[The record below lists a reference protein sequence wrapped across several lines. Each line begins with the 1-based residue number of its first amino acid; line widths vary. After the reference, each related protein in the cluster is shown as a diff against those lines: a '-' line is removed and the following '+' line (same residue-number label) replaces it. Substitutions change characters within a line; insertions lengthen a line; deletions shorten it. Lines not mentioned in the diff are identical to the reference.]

1 MVSGVR
7 LILKSVGMLA
17 PLLGVSLVAGA
28 CSTNGTDDGDT
39 PLVIASTAILGDIV
53 AEVTGDVID
62 VETLMPRG
70 ADPHSFEPSARQ
82 AARLRDADLLLVNGL
97 GLEEGLLDAVESAR
111 DDGVRVFEV
120 APAVDPLPI
129 GHAPDDHEPDDH
141 EPDDHEHAEGDL
153 DPHVWMDPLRMDEGL
168 GLIGEELFQIAPEVD
183 WATRVAAY
191 RGEIRDTHEQIQEIL
206 SRLPSERRKLV
217 TDHDSL
223 TYFAARYGFEVVGTV
238 VPGTSTLGAPSAG
251 DLSRLAELIRTE
263 EVPAIFVE
271 TSQDRRLADALAG
284 EVGTDV
290 EVVSLFAGT
299 LGEPSSP
306 AGTYLG
312 MLMTDAHRI
321 AEALS

>member
-1 MVSGVR
+1 MR
-7 LILKSVGMLA
+7 LILKSVGILA
-17 PLLGVSLVAGA
+17 PLLGASLVAGA
-28 CSTNGTDDGDT
+28 CSANGTGGGGA

-53 AEVTGDVID
+53 ADVTGDVVD

-82 AARLRDADLLLVNGL
+82 AARLRDADLLIVNGL

-129 GHAPDDHEPDDH
+129 GQAPDDHEDEDEHADD
-141 EPDDHEHAEGDL
+141 EHAEGDL
-153 DPHVWMDPLRMDEGL
+153 DPHVWMDPLRMDEGV
-168 GLIGEELFQIAPEVD
+168 GLIGEELFRIAPEVD

-191 RGEIRDTHEQIQEIL
+191 RGKIRDTHEQIQEIL
-206 SRLPSERRKLV
+206 NRIPSERRKLV

-238 VPGTSTLGAPSAG
+238 VPGTSTLGAPSAR
-251 DLSRLAELIRTE
+251 DLSRLAELIRTQ
-263 EVPAIFVE
+263 EVSAIFVE

-299 LGEPSSP
+299 LGEPPSP

-312 MLMTDAHRI
+312 MLMTDAQRI